1 MKKHIALIVFSF
13 SLHLSGYFAILN
25 RIEPFQFFFYLTSWW
40 SYIIFI
46 DTILSIKRKTFFVLN
61 RNLPFLIVISCG
73 FWCIFEI
80 INVGLQ
86 NWFYINLPPEVYH
99 RYPGYLLSYGTVI
112 PAIYVTQELVY
123 TFLGEIKTTPF
134 LLKNYPLYSIS
145 TGTLAI
151 LLTYLFPTYCFP
163 LTWIFFALIVD
174 GYNYT
179 QGYPSFM
186 EGFEKGRIGHL
197 TASLI
202 AGLIC
207 GLLWETWNFWS
218 ISKWIYSVPFFED
231 IKIFEMPIPGY
242 IGFLVFGLETMTF
255 VNFLK
260 GRELYK
266 KPLYPVILIA
276 LVLSILSF
284 AIIDRYT
291 VFSYTT
297 KIDRLSFIEPGK
309 LDSLKNRGVKTSYGI
324 DMNLLDREER
334 ASITLLHL
342 KGLGYDNFL
351 KLCEHGIRNAE
362 ELSQYNE
369 TTLSQILG
377 EKNPRRVRV
386 YIKAAKRYSK
396 Q

>member
-1 MKKHIALIVFSF
+1 
-13 SLHLSGYFAILN
+13 
-25 RIEPFQFFFYLTSWW
+25 
-40 SYIIFI
+40 
-46 DTILSIKRKTFFVLN
+46 
-61 RNLPFLIVISCG
+61 
-73 FWCIFEI
+73 
-80 INVGLQ
+80 
-86 NWFYINLPPEVYH
+86 
-99 RYPGYLLSYGTVI
+99 
-112 PAIYVTQELVY
+112 
-123 TFLGEIKTTPF
+123 
-134 LLKNYPLYSIS
+134 
-145 TGTLAI
+145 
-151 LLTYLFPTYCFP
+151 
-163 LTWIFFALIVD
+163 
-174 GYNYT
+174 
-179 QGYPSFM
+179 
-186 EGFEKGRIGHL
+186 
-197 TASLI
+197 
-202 AGLIC
+202 
-207 GLLWETWNFWS
+207 
-218 ISKWIYSVPFFED
+218 
-231 IKIFEMPIPGY
+231 MPIPGY

-284 AIIDRYT
+284 SIIDRYT

-297 KIDRLSFIEPGK
+297 KIDSISFIEPGK

-351 KLCEHGIRNAE
+351 KLREHGIRDVE

-386 YIKAAKRYSK
+386 YIKAARRYSK